1 MKFLLGFFMGLM
13 VGAGV
18 ALMFAPASGEET
30 RANIKSQVDA
40 QSAQL
45 QEQWQVR
52 YQQMQARIDKMSD
65 DLQALTKQSK
75 EVEPTV

>member
-18 ALMFAPASGEET
+18 ALMFAPASGEEP
-30 RANIKSQVDA
+30 RAKIQSQVDA

-52 YQQMQARIDKMSD
+52 YQQLQARVDKMSG